1 MSAGRATSRI
11 NAAAWL
17 AWFTGAAAI
26 PLVSR
31 NPLYLGLIFLVVIV
45 VHLTVTAGSEG
56 DNTWR
61 LFAYVGSMV
70 ASLSIAFNV
79 LTVHAGNRVFGH
91 IPEWVPIAGGDLTW
105 NALVYGVAS
114 ALAISSLLF
123 AAATFNTAVRH
134 GELIRLM
141 PASLSRLGIAGTI
154 AISFVPQTISAG
166 RDIYDAQRSRGHQ
179 FRGLRDARSL
189 VVPLLAT
196 GIERAVVLS
205 EALETRGFGAPAM
218 RQQTHR
224 RSPAFMLAFLAL
236 LAALAALATGRLLIA
251 GIALVI
257 VLLLLAVATK
267 QPAQRTRYRPLH
279 WNTASIIVVLAS
291 LAPVLTLVA
300 HFATGLSLSYEPFPR
315 LPMPDFAPAAGA
327 SILMLLTP
335 ALVDFR

>member
-1 MSAGRATSRI
+1 MSGQRAPSRV

-17 AWFTGAAAI
+17 AWFVGAAAI

-31 NPLYLGLIFLVVIV
+31 NPLYLGLILLVVIV
-45 VHLTVTAGSEG
+45 VHLAVTGGSEG
-56 DNTWR
+56 DTTWR
-61 LFAYVGSMV
+61 LFAYVGSVV
-70 ASLSIAFNV
+70 ASLSIGFNV
-79 LTVHAGNRVFGH
+79 LTVHAGNRIFGH

-134 GELIRLM
+134 GDLIRLM

-154 AISFVPQTISAG
+154 AISFVPQTIAAG
-166 RDIYDAQRSRGHQ
+166 RDIYDAQRSRGYQ

-189 VVPLLAT
+189 IVPLLAT

-205 EALETRGFGAPAM
+205 EALETRGFGAPAT
-218 RQQTHR
+218 RQPDSNR
-224 RSPAFMLAFLAL
+224 NPVFALAFLAL
-236 LAALAALATGRLLIA
+236 VLSLAALATGRLLIA
-251 GIALVI
+251 GIGLVI
-257 VLLLLAVATK
+257 ALLLLAAATRGT
-267 QPAQRTRYRPLH
+267 AQRTRYRPLQ
-279 WNTASIIVVLAS
+279 WNTASVIVVLAS
-291 LAPVLTLVA
+291 LAPVLTLTA

-315 LPMPDFAPAAGA
+315 LPMPEFAPAAGA

-335 ALVDFR
+335 ALVDLR